1 MALESAPQTPLGRI
15 DPSSL
20 IGKPEAVVT
29 PNAVELLSNAVRQG
43 VITASDITARIQQE
57 PAQREKANLETMLA
71 KEGQTP
77 EAQTFRQK
85 GQAVSSQQ
93 LDLQQ
98 AQLKYG
104 PAIQYFQAI
113 APEAGI
119 TPPTDAKGNPD
130 YAKMAEIGAKLF
142 AWKTKKQTAMD
153 QLQPV
158 EWKEGTSD
166 TGEKVLLKFNKA
178 GRLITPELEQQLGND
193 VIAPFAD
200 VTPGTVAGAPSV
212 FTAPITQPADIRG
225 TPALPSS
232 APEADRVARAQQL
245 SKFLPPSSMV
255 QPKAG
260 VTAPPVVSPAI
271 AAAAPTITPAR
282 VGEKIPGVG
291 LSLGT
296 EKKPEVTN
304 AQAATELASLQG
316 DRQIITELKGIIS
329 NAKLN
334 VVGPGAGS
342 WIVRGANQIGGALG
356 LREKEFE
363 SQDKLLQG
371 INKKVLEG
379 AQKLKGNLSDKDIR
393 FLKESFPSL
402 TSTESVW
409 SNFLNR
415 WEQMIGLN
423 EQVIRGMA
431 PKGVSVFDQA
441 QANAPRTPGGA
452 PASTTTS
459 GQMGPVINLPG
470 RGPIQRGPDGLY
482 YPAQ

>member
-1 MALESAPQTPLGRI
+1 MALESAPQNPLGRI

-77 EAQTFRQK
+77 EAKTLRQK

-98 AQLKYG
+98 AQIKYG
-104 PAIQYFQAI
+104 PAIQYFQTI

-200 VTPGTVAGAPSV
+200 VTPGTVAGVPAPV
-212 FTAPITQPADIRG
+212 TRPPDIRD
-225 TPALPSS
+225 TSALPSY

-260 VTAPPVVSPAI
+260 VTAPPVVSPAV
-271 AAAAPTITPAR
+271 AVTAAAPTIAPAR

-291 LSLGT
+291 LSLGA
-296 EKKPEVTN
+296 EKKPEAITGQV
-304 AQAATELASLQG
+304 ASDLG
-316 DRQIITELKGIIS
+316 AMEADRASIQQLKGILS
-329 NAKLN
+329 NKGLN

-342 WIVRGANQIGGALG
+342 WLVRSANQVGAAIGM
-356 LREKEFE
+356 REKEFE
-363 SQDKLLQG
+363 SQDKLMQG

-379 AQKLKGNLSDKDIR
+379 AQKMKGNLSDKDIK
-393 FLKESFPSL
+393 FLKESFPTL
-402 TSTESVW
+402 TSTEKVW
-409 SNFLNR
+409 SDFLNN
-415 WEQMIGLN
+415 WERMINLN
-423 EQVIRGMA
+423 EQILRGTA
-431 PKGVSVFDQA
+431 PKGASIFESA
-441 QANAPRTPGGA
+441 RANT
-452 PASTTTS
+452 PASSTPSVGGGVAGAAVGKLITLPS
-459 GQMGPVINLPG
+459 GRKVQQDSNGIYQDVP
-470 RGPIQRGPDGLY
+470 
-482 YPAQ
+482 